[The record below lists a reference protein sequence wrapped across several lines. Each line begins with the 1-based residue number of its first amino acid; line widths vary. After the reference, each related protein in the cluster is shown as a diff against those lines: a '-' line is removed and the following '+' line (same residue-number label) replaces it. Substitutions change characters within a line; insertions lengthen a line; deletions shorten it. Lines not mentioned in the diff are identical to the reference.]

1 MEGAQELLTLF
12 KRDPLTN
19 SIPKLSEKYRIDVKS
34 AEKLA
39 EYTRIFFMFHV
50 KEDPALKR
58 LQDPHLAQPDWVDAD
73 DPEPKKI
80 TSVQPAALQPVT
92 RETLRLG
99 ASPAKLPVKEFK
111 E

>member
-1 MEGAQELLTLF
+1 MTLF

-19 SIPKLSEKYRIDVKS
+19 SIPKLSEKYLIDVKS

-58 LQDPHLAQPDWVDAD
+58 LEDPYMAQDDWVDND

-80 TSVQPAALQPVT
+80 TSVQPASLQPLT
-92 RETLRLG
+92 RERLRLG
-99 ASPAKLPVKEFK
+99 ASTPKPPAPLPVREIKE
-111 E
+111 